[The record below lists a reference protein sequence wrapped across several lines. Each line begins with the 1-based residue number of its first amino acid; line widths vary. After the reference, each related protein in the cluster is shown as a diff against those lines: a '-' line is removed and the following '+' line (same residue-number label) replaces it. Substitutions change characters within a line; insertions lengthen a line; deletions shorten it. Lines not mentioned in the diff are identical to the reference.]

1 MVSSKEAVTNVV
13 TRIEQTC
20 HEDLL
25 SLQSE
30 YEKSTES
37 INYLIEVRSY
47 IFLIVLFA
55 FTSLDFETDFF
66 FSCYS
71 HGSERLLKRVASPT
85 TKRLEWRL

>member
-25 SLQSE
+25 SLQFE

-37 INYLIEVRSY
+37 INYLIEV
-47 IFLIVLFA
+47 
-55 FTSLDFETDFF
+55 
-66 FSCYS
+66 
-71 HGSERLLKRVASPT
+71 SP
-85 TKRLEWRL
+85 

>member
-1 MVSSKEAVTNVV
+1 MNQIDIRLRKVQIKKKVKEAKMVSSKEAVTNVV

-37 INYLIEVRSY
+37 INYLIEVR
-47 IFLIVLFA
+47 FLYVF
-55 FTSLDFETDFF
+55 DFSFNFDQHRF
-66 FSCYS
+66 
-71 HGSERLLKRVASPT
+71 
-85 TKRLEWRL
+85 

>member
-1 MVSSKEAVTNVV
+1 MNQIEIRLRKVQIKKKVKEANMVSSKEAVTNVV

-37 INYLIEVRSY
+37 INYLIEVS
-47 IFLIVLFA
+47 
-55 FTSLDFETDFF
+55 FF
-66 FSCYS
+66 VQLHDCSC
-71 HGSERLLKRVASPT
+71 HFIQHRF
-85 TKRLEWRL
+85 